1 MIGWSMELRKR
12 LMLSS
17 VGLFVLSSLVA
28 PPRAQVL
35 PNKPPT
41 FAFVNGQWFNGKGFS
56 ARTVYSIAGTFTF
69 RRPTRVDRTLDLAGT
84 WVVPPFG
91 EAHNHNI
98 GLGVESMDRQAIQR
112 YLGDGVFY
120 VKSQGNLPLTDAMK
134 THLGVN
140 RPDSIDIVLAQG
152 SLTATGGHPAFLVE
166 EILLGR
172 GLFPGYTREAL
183 RDFRYFTIDSQA
195 DLDRKWSAILALK
208 PDFIKTFLWRSEEFE
223 KRRDDPAV
231 GYQKGLDPQLL
242 PRIVEKAHASGL
254 TVSTHVSGVGDF
266 HNAVVAGVDEIAHIP
281 QLDVAPIATEDA
293 RLAAA
298 KRIVVD
304 TTLLAPLASLVQ
316 ERVVR
321 EPDLPAIRRA
331 QAADLK
337 LLRESGVRLAVG
349 SDNVADSSVRE
360 LFHLK
365 ELGVF
370 DNLTLLKMWAE
381 TTPQSIFPK
390 RKIGALSD
398 GAEASFLALEGNPL
412 EDLQNVR
419 RIRQRFKQGFVL
431 EGPQH

>member
-12 LMLSS
+12 MMLSS

-35 PNKPPT
+35 ANKPPT

-112 YLGDGVFY
+112 YLADGVFY

-152 SLTATGGHPAFLVE
+152 SLTATGAHPEVLVGE
-166 EILLGR
+166 LLGR
-172 GLFPGYTREAL
+172 GLFPGYTKETL
-183 RDFRYFTIDSQA
+183 RDFRYFAIDSQA

-208 PDFIKTFLWRSEEFE
+208 PDFIKTFLWRSGEFD
-223 KRRDDPAV
+223 KRKDDAAV
-231 GYQKGLDPQLL
+231 GFQKGLDPRLL
-242 PRIVEKAHASGL
+242 PRIVERAHANHL
-254 TVSTHVSGVGDF
+254 RVSAHIVDTADF
-266 HNAVVAGVDEIAHIP
+266 RNAVVAGVDEIAHFP
-281 QLDVAPIATEDA
+281 LLDVAPLTAQDA

-304 TTLLAPLASLVQ
+304 TTLSVPFPALVQ
-316 ERVVR
+316 QGLVR
-321 EPDLPAIRRA
+321 AADVPAIRIA
-331 QAADLK
+331 LAADLK

-349 SDNVADSSVRE
+349 SDNVTDSSVRE

-390 RKIGALSD
+390 RNIGALSD

-419 RIRQRFKQGFVL
+419 RIRLRFKQGFVL
-431 EGPQH
+431 EGPQN